1 MKEPQVS
8 SVDFAQRLTE
18 ARHQVDLIRLRGGP
32 SRGPNQGVGS
42 AGDGRVRATV
52 AHDGVLDIELDAKVV
67 AGDPT
72 ELGALVC
79 TAVNGAFAS
88 VFAAGRESARA
99 PDLVALATLIEA
111 AQAEGVRTIG
121 TISSSI
127 QDAADRVNGRTPM
140 NGDTGTQGLEHILAR
155 TLTAIQAAQDLR
167 ATDSRSAAEG
177 SDEERLVCV
186 EVDRCRRLT
195 EVRIAA
201 AARRLNPTELS
212 RRLVTATNNALAAR
226 PVTAEELRR
235 RAEQAAHLSA
245 TVRRLQDES
254 LDQMQ
259 VYGQALRAMMTSVQ
273 GP

>member
-1 MKEPQVS
+1 MS
-8 SVDFAQRLTE
+8 SVDFAQHLTE

-32 SRGPNQGVGS
+32 FRGPNQGVGT

-52 AHDGVLDIELDAKVV
+52 VRDRVLDIELDGKVV

-72 ELGALVC
+72 DLGVLVC

-88 VFAAGRESARA
+88 VFAAGGESARA

-111 AQAEGVRTIG
+111 AQAEGVRTLG

-127 QDAADRVNGRTPM
+127 QDAAGRVNGRTRM
-140 NGDTGTQGLEHILAR
+140 NGDTGAQELEHILAR
-155 TLTAIQAAQDLR
+155 TLTAIQAAQNLQ
-167 ATDSRSAAEG
+167 ATDSRFGAEG
-177 SDEERLVCV
+177 SDEERLLCV
-186 EVDRCRRLT
+186 RVDRCRQVT

-201 AARRLNPTELS
+201 AALRLNPTQLS
-212 RRLVTATNNALAAR
+212 DRLVNATNNALAAR
-226 PVTAEELRR
+226 PMTTEELRQ
-235 RAEQAAHLSA
+235 RAEQVAQLSA

-259 VYGQALRAMMTSVQ
+259 AYGQALRAVMTSVQ